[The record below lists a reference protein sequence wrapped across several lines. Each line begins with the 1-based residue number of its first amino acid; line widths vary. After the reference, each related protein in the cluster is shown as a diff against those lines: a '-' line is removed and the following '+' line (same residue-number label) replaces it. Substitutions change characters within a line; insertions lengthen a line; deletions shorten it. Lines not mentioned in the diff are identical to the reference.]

1 MVGVDLIVMNVSN
14 YQVVKMDIVRTALIP
29 AFAKRGGKDFCVIN
43 LIVGKLFLLIPFP
56 NLVLILLNILVI
68 IFQIQVGFQKLRP
81 FGSFRYSVASE
92 HRQKFVLLQI
102 HQSMPAQLDN
112 VDCTLFCY
120 YVFEM
125 YVEGQNLCRTSAL
138 EYQKVST

>member
-29 AFAKRGGKDFCVIN
+29 AFAKRDGKDFFVIN
-43 LIVGKLFLLIPFP
+43 LIVGKLLLLIPLP

-81 FGSFRYSVASE
+81 FGSFLYSVAPE
-92 HRQKFVLLQI
+92 HNRNLSFCKFISQCQPSLAMLT
-102 HQSMPAQLDN
+102 A
-112 VDCTLFCY
+112 LFFVITYLRC
-120 YVFEM
+120 M
-125 YVEGQNLCRTSAL
+125 
-138 EYQKVST
+138 